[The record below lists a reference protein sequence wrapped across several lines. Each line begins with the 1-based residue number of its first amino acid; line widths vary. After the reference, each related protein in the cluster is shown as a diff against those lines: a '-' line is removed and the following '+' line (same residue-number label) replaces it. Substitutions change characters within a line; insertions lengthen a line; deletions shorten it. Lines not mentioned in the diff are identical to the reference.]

1 MLPAPRPPLGDART
15 NYYEL
20 TPMDP
25 TRCPC
30 RLCGQ
35 MGSEELDVT
44 HLMLLNVLVPVEI
57 TELTIPEGRASVC
70 FHIVL
75 SVRL

>member
-1 MLPAPRPPLGDART
+1 
-15 NYYEL
+15 
-20 TPMDP
+20 MDP
-25 TRCPC
+25 TRCPY